1 MRKTLESVS
10 NFIDGM
16 NEVIGKGVS
25 WLTTALVLVIC
36 YDVAARYLF
45 NTSSAGIVE
54 LEWYLFSFI
63 FLLGAAYALK
73 YDKHVRVD
81 VFYQNFSPKTQAW
94 VNLIGT
100 ILFLIPFCYVTI
112 ITSFKFTGNAYAINE
127 VSPDPGGLPARFIV
141 KGAIPIGFLLLMLQ
155 AISLAFRSILTITEP
170 STDNHA

>member
-1 MRKTLESVS
+1 
-10 NFIDGM
+10 M

-25 WLTTALVLVIC
+25 WLTTVLVLVIC

-54 LEWYLFSFI
+54 LEWHLFSFI

-73 YDKHVRVD
+73 HDKHVRVD

-94 VNLIGT
+94 VNLLGT
-100 ILFLIPFCYVTI
+100 LLFLIPFCYITI
-112 ITSFKFTGNAYAINE
+112 ITSLKFTRNAYAINE
-127 VSPDPGGLPARFIV
+127 GSPDPGGLPARFIV
-141 KGAIPIGFLLLMLQ
+141 KGAIPIGFLLLLLQ

-170 STDNHA
+170 SSDDHA

>member
-1 MRKTLESVS
+1 
-10 NFIDGM
+10 M

>member
-1 MRKTLESVS
+1 LRKTLESVS